1 MIRFE
6 GVSKIYSTDVVLKNI
21 NWEIK
26 KGEKVGLVGSN
37 GAGKSTQ
44 FKILIGEEEQTS
56 GTIIKEGNPKIAHL
70 KQEFDCN
77 LNFSVR
83 QELESSFKDIQI
95 VAIKLLEIENKM
107 KSLDIKKNSD
117 ELEIF
122 VNQLAKYQ
130 AKFEALG
137 GYKMQSDVEKILPKL
152 GFSIEDADKLVGNFS
167 GGWQMKVALGKIIL
181 QKPDLLLLDEPTNH
195 LDLETIFWLEEY
207 LSSLKIAVIIISH
220 DRYFLDKLCK
230 KIIFV
235 DRGTSETYN
244 GNYSFFVEQKS
255 LNEESQNKAYQL
267 QQKEIELQKRYID
280 RFRASA
286 TRSSQAKSR
295 EKQLKKISKIEAP
308 IAKSK
313 SPVFNFPECPRSG
326 KLVLNIKN
334 LSHSFEDKILF
345 LDINLKIS
353 SGEKIAILGPNGCG
367 KSTLLKIIMKKI
379 SPEIGEINLGKH
391 NIITSY
397 YEQNQAEALS
407 LDERVIDLI
416 CNKSPEWSQKKVRT
430 FLGGFGFQNETVFK
444 YIKQLS
450 GGEKARLALA
460 LMIIN
465 PSNFLL
471 LDEPTNHLDLQSK
484 ENLELAIKNY
494 KGSLLIISHD
504 RYFISKVANR
514 IIEIKDSKLF
524 SYDGNYE
531 YFLEKT
537 QSQKNLIT
545 FNKIYNWLSKITHL
559 SLHSLPSL
567 INLKNTKIGFNN
579 LNEKLRFPRKTFSNF

>member
-21 NWEIK
+21 SWEIK

-95 VAIKLLEIENKM
+95 VAMKLLEIENKM

-152 GFSIEDADKLVGNFS
+152 GFSTEDADKLVGNFS

-235 DRGTSETYN
+235 DRGISETYN

-367 KSTLLKIIMKKI
+367 KSTLLKIIMKKL

-407 LDERVIDLI
+407 LEERVIDLI

-537 QSQKNLIT
+537 QSQKI
-545 FNKIYNWLSKITHL
+545 
-559 SLHSLPSL
+559 
-567 INLKNTKIGFNN
+567 
-579 LNEKLRFPRKTFSNF
+579 

>member
-195 LDLETIFWLEEY
+195 LDLDTIFWLEEY
-207 LSSLKIAVIIISH
+207 LSSLKIAIIIISH

-407 LDERVIDLI
+407 LEERVIDLI
-416 CNKSPEWSQKKVRT
+416 YDKSPEWSQKKVRT

-514 IIEIKDSKLF
+514 IVEIKDSKLF

-537 QSQKNLIT
+537 QSQKI
-545 FNKIYNWLSKITHL
+545 
-559 SLHSLPSL
+559 
-567 INLKNTKIGFNN
+567 
-579 LNEKLRFPRKTFSNF
+579 

>member
-21 NWEIK
+21 SWEIK

-397 YEQNQAEALS
+397 YEQNQAEALT
-407 LDERVIDLI
+407 LGERVIDLI

-537 QSQKNLIT
+537 QSQKI
-545 FNKIYNWLSKITHL
+545 
-559 SLHSLPSL
+559 
-567 INLKNTKIGFNN
+567 
-579 LNEKLRFPRKTFSNF
+579 

>member
-21 NWEIK
+21 SWEIK

-220 DRYFLDKLCK
+220 DRFFLDKLCK

-308 IAKSK
+308 TAKSK

-407 LDERVIDLI
+407 LEERVIDLI

-460 LMIIN
+460 LMIMN

-537 QSQKNLIT
+537 QSQKI
-545 FNKIYNWLSKITHL
+545 
-559 SLHSLPSL
+559 
-567 INLKNTKIGFNN
+567 
-579 LNEKLRFPRKTFSNF
+579 

>member
-1 MIRFE
+1 VIRFE
-6 GVSKIYSTDVVLKNI
+6 SISKIYSTDVVLKNI

-44 FKILIGEEEQTS
+44 FKILIGEEDQTS
-56 GTIIKEGNPKIAHL
+56 GKIIKEGNPKIAHL
-70 KQEFDCN
+70 RQELDCT
-77 LNFSVR
+77 LHRSVR
-83 QELESSFKDIQI
+83 EELESSFKDIQF

-107 KSLDIKKNSD
+107 KSLDVTKNSD
-117 ELEIF
+117 ELESL

-130 AKFEALG
+130 AKYETLG

-152 GFSIEDADKLVGNFS
+152 GFSVEDADKLVGNFS

-195 LDLETIFWLEEY
+195 LDLDTIFWLEEY
-207 LSSLKIAVIIISH
+207 LSSLNIAIIIISH

-230 KIIFV
+230 KIIFI
-235 DRGTSETYN
+235 DRGISETYN
-244 GNYSFFVEQKS
+244 GNYSFFVEQKF

-267 QQKEIELQKRYID
+267 QQKEIAIQKKYID

-286 TRSSQAKSR
+286 NRSSQAKSR

-308 IAKSK
+308 TAKSK
-313 SPVFNFPECPRSG
+313 SPAFSFPEAPRSG

-345 LDINLKIS
+345 LDVNLKVS

-367 KSTLLKIIMKKI
+367 KSTLLKIAMNRI
-379 SPEIGEINLGKH
+379 SPEIGDINFGKH
-391 NIITSY
+391 NIFPSY

-407 LDERVIDLI
+407 PEERIIDLI
-416 CNKSPEWSQKKVRT
+416 FENSPKWSQEKVRT
-430 FLGGFGFQNETVFK
+430 FLGGFGFQNDSVFK
-444 YIKQLS
+444 YVKQLS

-460 LMIIN
+460 LMIMN

-484 ENLELAIKNY
+484 ENLELAINNY
-494 KGSLLIISHD
+494 QGSLLIISHD

-514 IIEIKDSKLF
+514 IIEIKDAKLF
-524 SYDGNYE
+524 SYNGNYE
-531 YFLEKT
+531 YYLEK
-537 QSQKNLIT
+537 K
-545 FNKIYNWLSKITHL
+545 
-559 SLHSLPSL
+559 
-567 INLKNTKIGFNN
+567 
-579 LNEKLRFPRKTFSNF
+579 

>member
-21 NWEIK
+21 SWEIK

-107 KSLDIKKNSD
+107 KSLDTKKNSD

-152 GFSIEDADKLVGNFS
+152 GFSLEDADKLVGNFS

-235 DRGTSETYN
+235 DKGTSETYN

-379 SPEIGEINLGKH
+379 YPEIGEINLGNH

-514 IIEIKDSKLF
+514 IIEIKDSKLI
-524 SYDGNYE
+524 SYGGNYE

-537 QSQKNLIT
+537 QSQKI
-545 FNKIYNWLSKITHL
+545 
-559 SLHSLPSL
+559 
-567 INLKNTKIGFNN
+567 
-579 LNEKLRFPRKTFSNF
+579 

>member
-21 NWEIK
+21 SWEIK

-295 EKQLKKISKIEAP
+295 ENQLKKISKIEAP
-308 IAKSK
+308 LAKSK

-334 LSHSFEDKILF
+334 LSHSYEDKILF

-514 IIEIKDSKLF
+514 IVEIKDSKLY
-524 SYDGNYE
+524 SYDGNYD
-531 YFLEKT
+531 YYLEKKLKAR
-537 QSQKNLIT
+537 KN
-545 FNKIYNWLSKITHL
+545 
-559 SLHSLPSL
+559 
-567 INLKNTKIGFNN
+567 
-579 LNEKLRFPRKTFSNF
+579 

>member
-21 NWEIK
+21 SWEIK

-195 LDLETIFWLEEY
+195 LDLDTIFWLEEY

-345 LDINLKIS
+345 LDTNLKIS

-514 IIEIKDSKLF
+514 IVEIKDSKLF

-537 QSQKNLIT
+537 QSQKI
-545 FNKIYNWLSKITHL
+545 
-559 SLHSLPSL
+559 
-567 INLKNTKIGFNN
+567 
-579 LNEKLRFPRKTFSNF
+579 

>member
-21 NWEIK
+21 SWEIK

-122 VNQLAKYQ
+122 VNKLAKYQ

-152 GFSIEDADKLVGNFS
+152 GFSTQDADKLVGNFS

-235 DRGTSETYN
+235 DRGTCETYN

-308 IAKSK
+308 MAKSK
-313 SPVFNFPECPRSG
+313 SPIFNFPECPRSG

-353 SGEKIAILGPNGCG
+353 SGEKIAILGPNGAG

-430 FLGGFGFQNETVFK
+430 FLGGFGFKNETVFK

-531 YFLEKT
+531 YFLEKN
-537 QSQKNLIT
+537 QSQKI
-545 FNKIYNWLSKITHL
+545 
-559 SLHSLPSL
+559 
-567 INLKNTKIGFNN
+567 
-579 LNEKLRFPRKTFSNF
+579 

>member
-21 NWEIK
+21 SWEIK

-56 GTIIKEGNPKIAHL
+56 GTIIKEGNPKVAHL

-407 LDERVIDLI
+407 LEERVIDLI

-537 QSQKNLIT
+537 QSQKI
-545 FNKIYNWLSKITHL
+545 
-559 SLHSLPSL
+559 
-567 INLKNTKIGFNN
+567 
-579 LNEKLRFPRKTFSNF
+579 

>member
-6 GVSKIYSTDVVLKNI
+6 CVSKIYSTDVVLKNI
-21 NWEIK
+21 SWEIK

-152 GFSIEDADKLVGNFS
+152 GFSIKDADKLVGNFS

-235 DRGTSETYN
+235 DRGTAETYN

-267 QQKEIELQKRYID
+267 QQKEIDLQKRYID

-308 IAKSK
+308 IAKLK

-345 LDINLKIS
+345 LDINLKIF

-391 NIITSY
+391 NVITSY
-397 YEQNQAEALS
+397 YEQNQAEAL
-407 LDERVIDLI
+407 LLEERVIDLI

-531 YFLEKT
+531 YFFEKT
-537 QSQKNLIT
+537 QSQKI
-545 FNKIYNWLSKITHL
+545 
-559 SLHSLPSL
+559 
-567 INLKNTKIGFNN
+567 
-579 LNEKLRFPRKTFSNF
+579 

>member
-1 MIRFE
+1 VIRFD
-6 GVSKIYSTDVVLKNI
+6 GVSKIYSTDVVLKDI

-44 FKILIGEEEQTS
+44 FKILIGEEDQTS
-56 GTIIKEGNPKIAHL
+56 GTIIKEGNPRIAHL
-70 KQEFDCN
+70 KQELDCN
-77 LNFSVR
+77 LNCSVR
-83 QELESSFKDIQI
+83 EELESSFKDIQV
-95 VAIKLLEIENKM
+95 VALKLLEIENKM
-107 KSLDIKKNSD
+107 KSLDIKKNSH
-117 ELEIF
+117 ELENL

-137 GYKMQSDVEKILPKL
+137 GYKMQFDVERILPKL

-181 QKPDLLLLDEPTNH
+181 QNPDLILLDEPTNH

-207 LSSLKIAVIIISH
+207 LSSLKVAIIIISH

-230 KIIFV
+230 KIIFI
-235 DRGTSETYN
+235 DNGISEIYN

-267 QQKEIELQKRYID
+267 QQKEISIQKRYID
-280 RFRASA
+280 KFRASA

-295 EKQLKKISKIEAP
+295 EKQLKKVSKIEAP
-308 IAKSK
+308 KSKSK
-313 SPVFNFPECPRSG
+313 SPAFSFPECPRSG
-326 KLVLNIKN
+326 KSVLSIKN
-334 LSHSFEDKILF
+334 LSHSCEDKILF
-345 LDINLKIS
+345 LDVNLNVTA
-353 SGEKIAILGPNGCG
+353 GDKIAILGPNGCG
-367 KSTLLKIIMKKI
+367 KSTLLKIIMNKI
-379 SPEIGEINLGKH
+379 YPEIGEIRLGKH

-407 LDERVIDLI
+407 LEKKVIDLI
-416 CNKSPEWSQKKVRT
+416 CEKSPEWPQKKVRT
-430 FLGGFGFQNETVFK
+430 FLGGFGFKNEAVFK
-444 YIKQLS
+444 FIKQLS

-460 LMIIN
+460 LIIIN

-484 ENLELAIKNY
+484 ENLELAIQNY

-531 YFLEKT
+531 YFLGK
-537 QSQKNLIT
+537 K
-545 FNKIYNWLSKITHL
+545 
-559 SLHSLPSL
+559 
-567 INLKNTKIGFNN
+567 
-579 LNEKLRFPRKTFSNF
+579 

>member
-1 MIRFE
+1 VIRFE

-397 YEQNQAEALS
+397 YEQNQAEALPVE
-407 LDERVIDLI
+407 ERVIDLI

-537 QSQKNLIT
+537 QSQKI
-545 FNKIYNWLSKITHL
+545 
-559 SLHSLPSL
+559 
-567 INLKNTKIGFNN
+567 
-579 LNEKLRFPRKTFSNF
+579 

>member
-1 MIRFE
+1 VIRFDS
-6 GVSKIYSTDVVLKNI
+6 VSKIYSTDVVLKDI

-44 FKILIGEEEQTS
+44 FKILIGEEDQTS

-70 KQEFDCN
+70 KQELDCK
-77 LNFSVR
+77 LNSTVR
-83 QELESSFKDIQI
+83 EELESSFKDIQI
-95 VAIKLLEIENKM
+95 VAIKLSEIENKM
-107 KSLDIKKNSD
+107 KSLDISKHSD
-117 ELEIF
+117 ELEKL

-152 GFSIEDADKLVGNFS
+152 GFTIEDADKLVGNFS

-195 LDLETIFWLEEY
+195 LDLDTIFWLEEY
-207 LSSLKIAVIIISH
+207 LSSLKIGIIIISH

-230 KIIFV
+230 KIIFI
-235 DRGTSETYN
+235 DRGISEIYN

-267 QQKEIELQKRYID
+267 QQKEIAIQKRYID

-308 IAKSK
+308 TVKSK
-313 SPVFNFPECPRSG
+313 SPAFNFPDCPRSG
-326 KLVLNIKN
+326 KTVLTVKN
-334 LSHSFEDKILF
+334 LSHSYEDKILF
-345 LDINLKIS
+345 LDVNLKVS
-353 SGEKIAILGPNGCG
+353 LGDKIAILGPNGCG
-367 KSTLLKIIMKKI
+367 KSTLLKIIMKRI
-379 SPEIGEINLGKH
+379 SPEVGEINFGKH

-407 LDERVIDLI
+407 LEEKVIDLI
-416 CNKSPEWSQKKVRT
+416 FKKAPEWSQKKVRT

-444 YIKQLS
+444 FIKQLS

-460 LMIIN
+460 LMIMN
-465 PSNFLL
+465 PSNFLI

-484 ENLELAIKNY
+484 ENLELAIRNY
-494 KGSLLIISHD
+494 NGSSIIVSHD
-504 RYFISKVANR
+504 RYFISKVANKV
-514 IIEIKDSKLF
+514 IEIKDSKLN
-524 SYDGNYE
+524 SYNGNYE
-531 YFLEKT
+531 YFLEK
-537 QSQKNLIT
+537 K
-545 FNKIYNWLSKITHL
+545 
-559 SLHSLPSL
+559 
-567 INLKNTKIGFNN
+567 
-579 LNEKLRFPRKTFSNF
+579 

>member
-21 NWEIK
+21 SWEIK

-407 LDERVIDLI
+407 LDKRVIDLI
-416 CNKSPEWSQKKVRT
+416 FNKSPEWSQKKVRT

-537 QSQKNLIT
+537 QSQKI
-545 FNKIYNWLSKITHL
+545 
-559 SLHSLPSL
+559 
-567 INLKNTKIGFNN
+567 
-579 LNEKLRFPRKTFSNF
+579 

>member
-21 NWEIK
+21 SWEIK

-44 FKILIGEEEQTS
+44 FKILIGEEEKTS

-107 KSLDIKKNSD
+107 KSLDINKNSD
-117 ELEIF
+117 ELEKF

-152 GFSIEDADKLVGNFS
+152 GFSTEDADKLVGNFS

-255 LNEESQNKAYQL
+255 LKEESQNKAYQL
-267 QQKEIELQKRYID
+267 QQKEIELQKRYVD

-353 SGEKIAILGPNGCG
+353 AGEKIAILGPNGCG

-379 SPEIGEINLGKH
+379 PPEIGEINLGKH

-407 LDERVIDLI
+407 LDKRVIDLI
-416 CNKSPEWSQKKVRT
+416 FNKSPEWSQKKVRT
-430 FLGGFGFQNETVFK
+430 FLGGFGFKNETVFK

-537 QSQKNLIT
+537 QSQKI
-545 FNKIYNWLSKITHL
+545 
-559 SLHSLPSL
+559 
-567 INLKNTKIGFNN
+567 
-579 LNEKLRFPRKTFSNF
+579 

>member
-21 NWEIK
+21 SWEIK

-537 QSQKNLIT
+537 QSQK
-545 FNKIYNWLSKITHL
+545 FDY
-559 SLHSLPSL
+559 
-567 INLKNTKIGFNN
+567 F
-579 LNEKLRFPRKTFSNF
+579 

>member
-21 NWEIK
+21 SWEIK

-152 GFSIEDADKLVGNFS
+152 GFSLEDADKLVGNFS

-379 SPEIGEINLGKH
+379 YPEIGEINLGNH

-537 QSQKNLIT
+537 QSHK
-545 FNKIYNWLSKITHL
+545 KI
-559 SLHSLPSL
+559 
-567 INLKNTKIGFNN
+567 
-579 LNEKLRFPRKTFSNF
+579 

>member
-6 GVSKIYSTDVVLKNI
+6 DVSKIYSTDVVLKNI
-21 NWEIK
+21 SWEIK

-56 GTIIKEGNPKIAHL
+56 GAIIKEGNPKIAHL

-77 LNFSVR
+77 LNVSVR

-117 ELEIF
+117 QLEIF

-207 LSSLKIAVIIISH
+207 LSSLKIAVVIISH

-308 IAKSK
+308 ISKSK

-353 SGEKIAILGPNGCG
+353 AGEKIAILGPNGCG

-379 SPEIGEINLGKH
+379 YPEIGEINLGKH

-430 FLGGFGFQNETVFK
+430 FLGGFGFRNETVFK

-537 QSQKNLIT
+537 QIQKI
-545 FNKIYNWLSKITHL
+545 
-559 SLHSLPSL
+559 
-567 INLKNTKIGFNN
+567 
-579 LNEKLRFPRKTFSNF
+579 

>member
-1 MIRFE
+1 VIRFE

-21 NWEIK
+21 SWEIK

-56 GTIIKEGNPKIAHL
+56 GKIIKEGNPKIAHL

-95 VAIKLLEIENKM
+95 VAIKLLEIEKKM
-107 KSLDIKKNSD
+107 KSLDVKKHSD

-181 QKPDLLLLDEPTNH
+181 QNPDLLLLDEPTNH
-195 LDLETIFWLEEY
+195 LDLDTIFWLQEY

-235 DRGTSETYN
+235 DRGTSEVYN

-267 QQKEIELQKRYID
+267 QQKEIDLQKSYID

-295 EKQLKKISKIEAP
+295 EKQLKKISRIQAP

-345 LDINLKIS
+345 LDINFKIS

-416 CNKSPEWSQKKVRT
+416 CNKSPEWSKKKVRT

-460 LMIIN
+460 VMIIN

-531 YFLEKT
+531 YFLEKK
-537 QSQKNLIT
+537 QSQKI
-545 FNKIYNWLSKITHL
+545 
-559 SLHSLPSL
+559 
-567 INLKNTKIGFNN
+567 
-579 LNEKLRFPRKTFSNF
+579 

>member
-21 NWEIK
+21 SWEIK

-537 QSQKNLIT
+537 QIQKI
-545 FNKIYNWLSKITHL
+545 
-559 SLHSLPSL
+559 
-567 INLKNTKIGFNN
+567 
-579 LNEKLRFPRKTFSNF
+579 